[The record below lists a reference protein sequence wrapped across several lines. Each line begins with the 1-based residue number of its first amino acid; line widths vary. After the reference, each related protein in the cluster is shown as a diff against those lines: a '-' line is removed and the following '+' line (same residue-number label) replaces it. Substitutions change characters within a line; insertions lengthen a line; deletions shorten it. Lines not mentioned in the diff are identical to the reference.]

1 MMGFRILGSLE
12 VVDGGRQVPLGGTK
26 QRAVLAILLLHR
38 SDVVSVDRLVDE
50 LWGER
55 PPDTATKTV
64 QVYVSRLRK
73 ELGQGVVLTRG
84 GGYLLDIEPEQLDA
98 ARFERLASEGH
109 DALERG
115 DAGRARDLLGQA
127 LDLWRGPP
135 LADLAYEPFA
145 QSHIAR
151 FDEFRL
157 IALEHRIEADL
168 ALGNHAAMIP
178 ELETLVREHP
188 ARERLRAQLILALYR
203 SGRQTDA
210 LASYRDARRALVEEL
225 GLEPSRELQELE
237 RAILAQDPAIDA
249 PPRPPRHP
257 ASPRDRRGGV
267 LAGLGGGL
275 LLAAALAAVFAG
287 GEDDPGVERATGN
300 SVAVIDPESNRLVAT
315 IPTGVRPADVA
326 AGAGHIWVA
335 NQADDTVTQI
345 DPRRRAVVS
354 TTSPR
359 VSVAG
364 LAVGADGVW
373 IGDATRL
380 GLVRLDPGFRSVA
393 QSVELV
399 PELQIPGGA
408 GAGPVAVGYGSVWAG
423 SSYGAIARVDPDT
436 REVENVSVGNGP
448 SAIATGAGGVW
459 VTDDVDN
466 TVARID
472 PASANAVTGT
482 TPVGLAPSALDVG
495 GGAVWVANTQEDT
508 VARLDPGTT
517 AVIDTIRV
525 GRRPTGVAVGEGA
538 VWVAN
543 SLSGTVSRIDPRNGR
558 VEATVEIGEAPQ
570 GVTVSNGL
578 VWVSVQHRATPEGPG
593 TTARGRVA
601 RLLVLE
607 DPGPTDP
614 ALDFDLQRQSA
625 TCAALYNYPDRP
637 YPEGAE
643 LRPEVAMG
651 QPSVSAD
658 GRTYEFRVR
667 RGFRFSPPSN
677 EPVTAD
683 AFERVIQRGL
693 SPRVGSF
700 AGGLLGDIVGADDY
714 VAGRTRR
721 IAGVSARGSRL
732 VIRLERPSPDLT
744 ARLAARYFCA
754 VPPNTPFTPKGVDA
768 VPSAGPYYVA
778 SHTPRRSLVLRRNP
792 NYHGPRPHRLAE
804 IRYTIGVRP
813 ERAVAAVEAGR
824 ADYVVLNPQ
833 DLTPGA
839 PAELGQRLTRRYGP
853 RSEAA
858 RAGRQQLFTQPS
870 LSVYSFVFN
879 TRRGPFTD
887 PALRRAVSFAMDRRA
902 LAEHT
907 GGGESGRPTDQFIPP
922 GVPGFEDAAVYPLG
936 GPDLVSARRLA
947 GGKRRQAVLYT
958 CKLPGCTRHGQILKS
973 NLRAIGIDLTVRQF
987 LIPEM
992 FARIADPSEP
1002 FDIAY
1007 SNWFVDY
1014 ADPFGYINSQFARD
1028 GVRPG
1033 LFQDPGAERRM
1044 ANAARRG
1051 GDARLRAYAKLD
1063 RDLAANAAPAAAF
1076 ATGTT
1081 SYFLSARMGCQ
1092 VLHPIFGL
1100 DLAALCVRPL
1110 KG

>member
-1 MMGFRILGSLE
+1 MIEFRILGPLE
-12 VVDGGRQVPLGGTK
+12 AEDEGRLVPLGGIR

-38 SDVVSVDRLVDE
+38 GEVVSVDRLVDE
-50 LWGER
+50 LWGEQ

-84 GGYLLDIEPEQLDA
+84 GGYVLDIEPDQLDA
-98 ARFERLASEGH
+98 ERFQHLTAEGR

-115 DAGRARDLLGQA
+115 EARSAGELLRQA

-145 QSHIAR
+145 HSHIAR
-151 FDEFRL
+151 LEELRL
-157 IALEHRIEADL
+157 VALEHRIEADL
-168 ALGNHAAMIP
+168 ALGNHAALIP

-188 ARERLRAQLILALYR
+188 ARERLRGQLILALYR

-210 LASYRDARRALVEEL
+210 LASYRDARRALIDEL
-225 GLEPSRELQELE
+225 GLEPSRELRELE

-249 PPRPPRHP
+249 PARTRPLRGTPR
-257 ASPRDRRGGV
+257 ARRGGV
-267 LAGLGGGL
+267 LVGLGGGL
-275 LLAAALAAVFAG
+275 LLAAAVAAVFAG
-287 GEDDPGVERATGN
+287 GDGTSNAKRATAN
-300 SVAVIDPESNRLVAT
+300 SLAVIDPESNSLVAT
-315 IPTGVRPADVA
+315 IPTGVQPADVA

-335 NQADDTVTQI
+335 NQADDTATQI

-364 LAVGADGVW
+364 LAVGAGGVW
-373 IGDATRL
+373 IGCARCL
-380 GLVRLDPGFRSVA
+380 GLVRLDPGFRSVE
-393 QSVELV
+393 QFVRLV
-399 PELQIPGGA
+399 PELQYTGPN
-408 GAGPVAVGYGSVWAG
+408 PVAVGYGSVWVG
-423 SSYGAIARVDPDT
+423 SSYGAIARVDPET
-436 REVENVSVGNGP
+436 REVENVSVGNSP

-472 PASANAVTGT
+472 PASANAVTAT
-482 TPVGLAPSALDVG
+482 TPVGRGPSALDVG
-495 GGAVWVANTQEDT
+495 AGAVWVANTQDDT
-508 VARLDPGTT
+508 VARIDPRT
-517 AVIDTIRV
+517 ATVIDRTRV

-543 SLSGTVSRIDPRNGR
+543 SLSGTVSRIDPRSGR
-558 VEATVEIGEAPQ
+558 VEARIEIGEAPQ
-570 GVTVSNGL
+570 GVTVAHGL
-578 VWVSVQHRATPEGPG
+578 VWVSVQQRATPEGSG
-593 TTARGRVA
+593 STARGRVA
-601 RLLVLE
+601 RLLVPD

-614 ALDFDLQRQSA
+614 ALDSDFQRLSA
-625 TCAALYNYPDRP
+625 TCALLYNYPDRP
-637 YPEGAE
+637 YPEGAT
-643 LRPEVAMG
+643 LRPEVAKG
-651 QPSVSAD
+651 QPSVSPD
-658 GRTYEFRVR
+658 GRTYEFTLRG
-667 RGFRFSPPSN
+667 GFRFSPPSN
-677 EPVTAD
+677 EPVTAE
-683 AFERVIQRGL
+683 AFERAIERGL
-693 SPRVGSF
+693 SPRIGSF
-700 AGGLLGDIVGADDY
+700 VAELLGDIVGADEY
-714 VAGRTRR
+714 IAGRTRR
-721 IAGVSARGSRL
+721 IAGVSARGMRL
-732 VIRLERPSPDLT
+732 AIRLERPAPDLT

-754 VPPNTPFTPKGVDA
+754 VPPSTPITPKGVDA

-778 SHTPRRSLVLRRNP
+778 SHVPKRSLVLRRNP
-792 NYHGPRPHRLAE
+792 NYDGPRPHRLTE
-804 IRYTIGVRP
+804 IRYTIGVP
-813 ERAVAAVEAGR
+813 AERAVAAVEAGR
-824 ADYVVLNPQ
+824 ADYVVLNPP
-833 DLTPGA
+833 DLTQGA
-839 PAELGQRLTRRYGP
+839 PAELGRRLTKRYGA

-887 PALRRAVSFAMDRRA
+887 PRLRRAVSFAMDRRA
-902 LAEHT
+902 LAAHT

-922 GVPGFEDAAVYPLG
+922 GLPGFEDAAVYPLG
-936 GPDLVSARRLA
+936 GPDLESARRLT
-947 GGKRRQAVLYT
+947 GGRRRQAVLYT
-958 CKLPGCTRHGQILKS
+958 CDLPGCTRHGQILKS

-987 LIPEM
+987 LLGEM
-992 FARIADPSEP
+992 FERIGDPSEP

-1007 SNWFVDY
+1007 WNWFVDY
-1014 ADPFGYINSQFARD
+1014 ADPSGYINSQFARA

-1033 LFQDPGAERRM
+1033 LFEDPDIERRM
-1044 ANAARRG
+1044 ADAASLT

-1076 ATGTT
+1076 ATGTA

-1100 DLAALCVRPL
+1100 DLAALCIR
-1110 KG
+1110 GG